1 MGSSLDEISS
11 REKGVNIKRHF
22 TIDSNDFIRERV
34 SSRDKISRVNTAYN
48 RILLQKEEILFEA
61 PQIEQKSA
69 QQNQNKLLD
78 NVIICEFL
86 YLNFSNLA
94 KSKLPRKTYR

>member
-1 MGSSLDEISS
+1 MCLSLDEISS

-22 TIDSNDFIRERV
+22 TIDSDDFIRERA
-34 SSRDKISRVNTAYN
+34 SSWDKISRVNTAYN

-69 QQNQNKLLD
+69 RQN
-78 NVIICEFL
+78 
-86 YLNFSNLA
+86 
-94 KSKLPRKTYR
+94 